1 MFYWFLFICLFFLL
15 TFNSTLSHRPKYR
28 NEIFYVQPTNHPTTI
43 FKRKIYINRYAPT
56 TTTQNQPFEHTHPT
70 WSICY
75 CYLTIQSKWI
85 YNTKIRKK
93 KKWNVTYQ
101 IIVQFEMHNPH
112 KRRQTL
118 LKYWVWTIYLL
129 SSQIWTK
136 IEIILKKK
144 KNK

>member
-93 KKWNVTYQ
+93 KNEMWHTKLLFNSKCTIPINEDKLCWNTEFGQY
-101 IIVQFEMHNPH
+101 IYCHH
-112 KRRQTL
+112 KSGQK
-118 LKYWVWTIYLL
+118 LKL
-129 SSQIWTK
+129 SW
-136 IEIILKKK
+136 KK